1 MLFGLYCEKFDDYKP
16 IIKKMKKGGFDVLII
31 PLSSIFDLKNVSMY
45 FLEKSLGVESKKYI
59 ETFLR
64 SNIEESGIIKTS
76 KPPFFIFLIIGL

>member
-45 FLEKSLGVESKKYI
+45 FLEKSLGVESKQI
-59 ETFLR
+59 EDLYSYYFYHP
-64 SNIEESGIIKTS
+64 IYH
-76 KPPFFIFLIIGL
+76 